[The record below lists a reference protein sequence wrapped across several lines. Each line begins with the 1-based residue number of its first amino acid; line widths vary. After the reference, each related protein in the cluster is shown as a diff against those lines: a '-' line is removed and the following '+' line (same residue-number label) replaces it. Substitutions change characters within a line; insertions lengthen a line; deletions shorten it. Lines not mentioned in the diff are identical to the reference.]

1 MQSIHDAKELIL
13 KKCDKIFE
21 ISQIELSQE
30 GENQSQVNEKSL
42 NESAKQNSPD
52 VAYKPSEIPQRYYLK
67 HSKYNGL

>member
-21 ISQIELSQE
+21 ISHFKLSQA
-30 GENQSQVNEKSL
+30 GEKKTQVNEISL

-52 VAYKPSEIPQRYYLK
+52 VTYKPSENIVKR
-67 HSKYNGL
+67 